1 DPTDG
6 PGPVLAFLRRRQVL
20 GFMADPVVRAC
31 APRTERPTMP
41 PKILAMPQAS
51 DWKRALETGMQFT
64 ELRRS
69 QARAIVS
76 ELVAQGQ
83 LAREQ
88 MAAAIDEVL
97 EMSRR
102 RSEELRKVVQKEV
115 QRQLGALGLAT
126 KADLVALERRLTRA
140 NREAKKSGPN
150 RAGSSKKT
158 GASKKPSSKK
168 A

>member
-1 DPTDG
+1 
-6 PGPVLAFLRRRQVL
+6 
-20 GFMADPVVRAC
+20 
-31 APRTERPTMP
+31 MP

-168 A
+168 AASKAAKAG